1 MNPPA
6 PLATKSK
13 IGDLLGSLVRIFIP
27 AGLLGVGVWGFTVL
41 SVEPEETK
49 SDEKPKQM
57 LRTSVTKLSRTDYP
71 VVVQTNGIVS
81 PHNEVTL
88 SAQVSG
94 QVIRVS
100 PGFEV
105 GAYFSEG
112 DVLVELDSSDYR
124 TAVDVAAADQLGA
137 QSANELAQQ
146 TYDRMVKLYR
156 TNNVSEAEMHQ
167 AEAELKQSAAQL
179 DAATAALERAKRDLK
194 RTKVIA
200 PFDGRVREKTVGVG
214 QAIGP
219 GAPLGLAFSVDFAEV
234 RLPISAKELAFL
246 DLPELSEDAAVE
258 VQLQNGIDET
268 SDITWRGKI
277 VRTEGALDANS
288 LELFVIA
295 RIDDPF
301 GLQSGNPPLRI
312 GQPVRGS
319 IKGKV
324 LKDVIAIPRLAVRQ
338 LDRIFLVDEQELT
351 MSSKTIEPLWSDEQF
366 MIVRDSGIGT
376 DALLSTTQLVY
387 VPEGAQVEIIPE
399 VELTA
404 TTASVTASDKTAP
417 VTN

>member
-6 PLATKSK
+6 QIATKSK
-13 IGDLLGSLVRIFIP
+13 IADLLGSLVRILIP
-27 AGLLGVGVWGFTVL
+27 AGLLGIGIWGFMTL
-41 SVEPEETK
+41 SVEPDEAK
-49 SDEKPKQM
+49 ADEKPKQM

-100 PGFEV
+100 PSFEV

-112 DVLVELDSSDYR
+112 EVLVELDPSDYR
-124 TAVDVAAADQLGA
+124 TAVAVAAADQLGA

-146 TYDRMVKLYR
+146 THDRMVKLYR
-156 TNNVSEAEMHQ
+156 TNNVSEAELHQ
-167 AEAELKQSAAQL
+167 AEAELKQTAAQL
-179 DAATAALERAKRDLK
+179 DAATAALERAKRDLE

-200 PFDGRVREKTVGVG
+200 PFDGRVRSMNVGLG
-214 QAIGP
+214 QSVGP
-219 GAPLGLAFSVDFAEV
+219 GAPLGLAFAVDFAEV
-234 RLPISAKELAFL
+234 RLPISAHELAFL
-246 DLPELSEDAAVE
+246 DLPELSDDASVE
-258 VQLQNGIDET
+258 VLLQNGIDE
-268 SDITWRGKI
+268 SSEVTWRGRI

-301 GLQSGNPPLRI
+301 GLKSGNPPLRI
-312 GQPVRGS
+312 GQPVKGS

-324 LKDVIAIPRLAVRQ
+324 LKDVVAIPRLAVRQ

-351 MSSKTIEPLWSDEQF
+351 MSSKTIEPLWSDEQY
-366 MIVRDSGIGT
+366 MIVRDSAISS

-387 VPEGAQVEIIPE
+387 VPEGAKVEIIPE
-399 VELTA
+399 IELTA
-404 TTASVTASDKTAP
+404 ATASVTTSDKPAT